1 MSIVHHIKLNGLYLG
16 GVTMAN
22 LKSAIKRVRTNDT
35 KRLLNQSFKSEMRSQ
50 IKQVETLIEAN
61 DIENAKVAFQAA
73 SKKIDKTVQ
82 KGIIHKNNGNRQKSR
97 LAKKLKNLSA

>member
-1 MSIVHHIKLNGLYLG
+1 MDLNGLYLG

-35 KRLLNQSFKSEMRSQ
+35 KRLRNQAFKSEMRSQ
-50 IKQVETLIEAN
+50 IKNVETLIEAN
-61 DIENAKVAFQAA
+61 DVENAKVAFQTA
-73 SKKIDKTVQ
+73 SRKIDKTVQ

-97 LAKKLKNLSA
+97 LAKKLKNLGA

>member
-1 MSIVHHIKLNGLYLG
+1 MELNGLYLG

-22 LKSAIKRVRTNDT
+22 LKSAIKRIRTNDT
-35 KRLLNQSFKSEMRSQ
+35 KRLRNQSFKSEMRSQ

-61 DIENAKVAFQAA
+61 DVENAKVAFQAA

-97 LAKKLKNLSA
+97 LAKKLKSLSA

>member
-1 MSIVHHIKLNGLYLG
+1 
-16 GVTMAN
+16 MAN

-35 KRLLNQSFKSEMRSQ
+35 KRLLNQSFKSEMRSH

-61 DIENAKVAFQAA
+61 DVENAKVAFQSA
-73 SKKIDKTVQ
+73 SKMIDKTVQ

-97 LAKKLKNLSA
+97 LASKIKNLSA

>member
-1 MSIVHHIKLNGLYLG
+1 MYLG

-22 LKSAIKRVRTNDT
+22 LKSAIKRIRTNDT
-35 KRLLNQSFKSEMRSQ
+35 KRLRNQSFKSEMRSQ

-61 DIENAKVAFQAA
+61 DLENAKVAFQAA
-73 SKKIDKTVQ
+73 SQKIDKTVQ

-97 LAKKLKNLSA
+97 LASKIKNLSA